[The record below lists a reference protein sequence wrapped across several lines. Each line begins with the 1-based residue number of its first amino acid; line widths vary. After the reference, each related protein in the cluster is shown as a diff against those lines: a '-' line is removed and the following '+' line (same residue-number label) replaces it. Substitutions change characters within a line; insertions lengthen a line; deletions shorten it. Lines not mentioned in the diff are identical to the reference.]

1 MRWIVAGVVVVVGL
15 AAAWEHIDM
24 ARLDVSQPSA

>member
-1 MRWIVAGVVVVVGL
+1 MRWIVAGVMVVVGL
-15 AAAWEHIDM
+15 VAWEHIDV